1 MPKGNSTNRKV
12 TKKKKKKRN
21 QKEILELKNIIAEMK
36 NSLEGFNSTFEQ
48 ATDRSSTLE
57 DRKIEIMQS
66 EQKGE

>member
-1 MPKGNSTNRKV
+1 
-12 TKKKKKKRN
+12 
-21 QKEILELKNIIAEMK
+21 LKNIIAEMK

-66 EQKGE
+66 EQKGEYRKVNREPRDP

>member
-1 MPKGNSTNRKV
+1 
-12 TKKKKKKRN
+12 
-21 QKEILELKNIIAEMK
+21 MK

-66 EQKGE
+66 EQKGEYRKVNREPRDP